1 MNGRGFITIS
11 MHEFERVKIIEAV
24 VQHRL
29 TVRFGTVSSEH
40 ISPLIA

>member
-1 MNGRGFITIS
+1 MNGRGLITIS

-29 TVRFGTVSSEH
+29 TIVLSAERRNNQRMH
-40 ISPLIA
+40 R